1 MFACLCFFGDVQR
14 TPFCGV
20 DMYPRA
26 HVYTCLHVLC
36 LHSVD
41 SPVSV
46 ALGFSALA
54 SVYLLTI
61 LCESCLFKEYLRVF
75 FPLLLCNNVCAC

>member
-1 MFACLCFFGDVQR
+1 MALKKKGHGARKKGMAPEKKGHGAAPCYFALDMR
-14 TPFCGV
+14 L
-20 DMYPRA
+20 DMYSHA

-54 SVYLLTI
+54 AV
-61 LCESCLFKEYLRVF
+61 
-75 FPLLLCNNVCAC
+75 